1 MKDHPPKEC
10 HHHSKEQKHKRHSR
24 RMAHFMMNRHHTE
37 LKRYRSLLHIMPF
50 LIIVLIILMIAVLY
64 KWSGQENFTTLI
76 VGLFVFLL
84 IKEVLQ
90 AIFFKKISTK
100 FIEPLIK
107 LKEGFDKIADGDYD
121 TRIQCSVH
129 GEMQVLCN
137 SFNGMAA
144 KLKENEELK
153 QQYAE
158 NRKLLIANI
167 SHDLKTPITSV
178 QGYLEVLDE
187 GIVNDPEKLSKYVRV
202 IKSNT
207 EYMNRLIN
215 DLFLFSKLDI
225 DQVSFEFQN
234 VKAAPFINDMMQEF
248 ELILNDY
255 GVDFK
260 FESEVKAESYMNV
273 DGKRLHQ
280 AIRNIVENAVKYG
293 SSENPEIYVLA
304 SSTDE
309 NVSLTISDNGSGI
322 PEDKLVNVFDR
333 FFRLEDERTKDTG
346 STGLGLAITK
356 ELIVAHG
363 GDIIADNSVE
373 GGARFIITLPITN
386 EKEGLS

>member
-1 MKDHPPKEC
+1 
-10 HHHSKEQKHKRHSR
+10 
-24 RMAHFMMNRHHTE
+24 
-37 LKRYRSLLHIMPF
+37 
-50 LIIVLIILMIAVLY
+50 
-64 KWSGQENFTTLI
+64 
-76 VGLFVFLL
+76 
-84 IKEVLQ
+84 
-90 AIFFKKISTK
+90 
-100 FIEPLIK
+100 
-107 LKEGFDKIADGDYD
+107 
-121 TRIQCSVH
+121 
-129 GEMQVLCN
+129 
-137 SFNGMAA
+137 
-144 KLKENEELK
+144 
-153 QQYAE
+153 
-158 NRKLLIANI
+158 
-167 SHDLKTPITSV
+167 
-178 QGYLEVLDE
+178 
-187 GIVNDPEKLSKYVRV
+187 V

-260 FESEVKAESYMNV
+260 FESEVKAESYMKV

-293 SSENPEIYVLA
+293 SSENPEIHVFA

-309 NVSLTISDNGSGI
+309 NVSLTISDNGLGI
-322 PEDKLVNVFDR
+322 PEDKLVSVFDR

-356 ELIVAHG
+356 ELILAHG
-363 GDIIADNSVE
+363 GDIIAENSAE
-373 GGARFIITLPITN
+373 GGARFVITLPITN